1 MNLVF
6 FWSDGF
12 KTGFSSLPCTLL
24 YIILICFPF
33 RGESN
38 DEYALLYVF
47 HKEDMKIK
55 QKRKKE
61 IGVNKTGYLWL
72 FIQPAQGQGMNKSWM
87 VMVVSVTLCSFF
99 SVQAIKENINKE
111 RKKCNRSLQDK
122 IFNIGHPSSF

>member
-1 MNLVF
+1 MNLAF

-24 YIILICFPF
+24 YIILICFPV

-72 FIQPAQGQGMNKSWM
+72 FIQPGTGYEQVMNGHGCFCHF
-87 VMVVSVTLCSFF
+87 VQFLLCTG
-99 SVQAIKENINKE
+99 NK
-111 RKKCNRSLQDK
+111 RKHK
-122 IFNIGHPSSF
+122 

>member
-1 MNLVF
+1 MNLAF
-6 FWSDGF
+6 FWSNGF

-38 DEYALLYVF
+38 DEYALLYAF

-61 IGVNKTGYLWL
+61 IAVNKTGYLWL
-72 FIQPAQGQGMNKSWM
+72 FIQPAQGQGMNKS
-87 VMVVSVTLCSFF
+87 
-99 SVQAIKENINKE
+99 
-111 RKKCNRSLQDK
+111 
-122 IFNIGHPSSF
+122 